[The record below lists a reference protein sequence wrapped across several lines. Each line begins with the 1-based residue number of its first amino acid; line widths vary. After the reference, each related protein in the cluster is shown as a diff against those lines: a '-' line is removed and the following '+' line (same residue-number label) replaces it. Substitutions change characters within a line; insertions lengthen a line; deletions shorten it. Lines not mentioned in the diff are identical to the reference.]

1 MNQIA
6 SRAQLR
12 MSYLRWALFTVPL
25 ILLIGIGSGRLANSG
40 YGNRWFDALAKPDL
54 MPPGWVFAVIWS
66 LLYIL
71 MGLSVAMILHARGAR
86 RRWTAI
92 GLFLVLL
99 ALLFA
104 WPLMFFAA
112 HQVTTALFLI
122 LAIGVMGI
130 LTTLLFAGI
139 RIAAAWL
146 MLPFLLWIAFA
157 TYLNYEIRR
166 LNPDAETL
174 VAPALRTQI

>member
-54 MPPGWVFAVIWS
+54 MPPGWVFGVVWPI
-66 LLYIL
+66 LYIL
-71 MGLSVAMILHARGAR
+71 LGLSVAMILHARGAR
-86 RRWTAI
+86 RRGAAI

-99 ALLFA
+99 MLLFA
-104 WPLMFFAA
+104 WSPVFFAA
-112 HQVTTALFLI
+112 HKVTAGLFLI
-122 LAIGVMGI
+122 VAIGGLGI

-139 RIAAAWL
+139 RVAAAWL

-157 TYLNYEIRR
+157 AYLNYEIRR
-166 LNPDAETL
+166 LNPNAETL
-174 VAPALRTQI
+174 VAPAVRTQI